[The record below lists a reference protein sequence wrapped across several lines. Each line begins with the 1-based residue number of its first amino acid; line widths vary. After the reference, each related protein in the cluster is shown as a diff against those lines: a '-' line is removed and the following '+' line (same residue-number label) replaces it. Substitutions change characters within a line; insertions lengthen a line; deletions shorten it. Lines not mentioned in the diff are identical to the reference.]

1 MLDPRGNPKASPP
14 RPLNAEDPG
23 PPPAPRIP
31 RCISAI
37 QLPNGCC
44 HLSSEHV
51 LHPARLQEQPGPR
64 AARSRAL
71 RLQGRRRLQASR
83 GARATTRTARL
94 PEASTPG
101 LPSAGHWGRGR
112 HSRPLGGTTTASPG
126 ALHVGASASRLSG
139 QARLALPHQV
149 SQEHVRPVASL
160 LVPRPSLVTLSSQA
174 AGLLAAGSSLLHAR
188 RCSLRWA
195 ALLPSGLPA
204 QARRPSGPL
213 SAGSRRAL
221 LAAAQPP
228 APQGQLLPT
237 LRAPLPSETQGRC
250 RLSTAIRAAAFPGV
264 HASTG
269 PLARGTRAQDG
280 PGVTPRLLHLRQH

>member
-31 RCISAI
+31 RRISAI

-195 ALLPSGLPA
+195 ALLRGLARLLPEGLPTRAPPPRPPAGQVGTIGGPPNRGTGGPNVARA
-204 QARRPSGPL
+204 QALPTRPTLAQDMLSDFRGPHAQISRVECGRPS
-213 SAGSRRAL
+213 
-221 LAAAQPP
+221 
-228 APQGQLLPT
+228 
-237 LRAPLPSETQGRC
+237 C
-250 RLSTAIRAAAFPGV
+250 
-264 HASTG
+264 
-269 PLARGTRAQDG
+269 
-280 PGVTPRLLHLRQH
+280 